1 MKERMKAPHAIRR
14 APRAARP
21 SVETLLERLGVDPV
35 LAESVMG
42 DLAEEYADRA
52 ARDGALAARWWC
64 AREAIR
70 SVPHL
75 AWSALRRLDGA
86 GRVRL
91 AAGLAG
97 VGVALCVA
105 ALWRSAG
112 AGPPVRLVTGVRDT
126 VVVNHVK
133 AVSLATRVLDAA
145 GRVLP
150 DTGVRYARIA
160 GAPVELSPRGV
171 VTCARRGDV
180 VVRAS
185 LGPLATDVV
194 LLCRPIQTVRATVW
208 NDFVLGD
215 PARELPTEFT
225 GVDGEPVTLLS
236 ARLSVDDSTIATLDG
251 LHIRPL
257 RAGRTHLG
265 LAVGNRWAGAA
276 IRVFAPVA
284 GFEGLRPDVR
294 PDQRFV
300 AAPVRL
306 APGDSVRWP
315 LPAGLLDLVFLA
327 RATAAGGGPAPL
339 VRVEGPVMC
348 LPAPGPRV
356 YNSRCLARG
365 PGATVTLT
373 HPGAGAPAVV
383 GALALEWERE
393 R

>member
-1 MKERMKAPHAIRR
+1 MKAPHVVHR
-14 APRAARP
+14 APRAARSP
-21 SVETLLERLGVDPV
+21 VERLLERMGVDPV
-35 LAESVMG
+35 LVEAVLG
-42 DLAEEYADRA
+42 DLAEEHAARA
-52 ARDGALAARWWC
+52 ALEGAGAARWWY
-64 AREAIR
+64 ARELLR
-70 SVPHL
+70 SAPHL
-75 AWSALRRLDGA
+75 AWSALRRLDHV
-86 GRVRL
+86 GRLRL

-97 VGVALCVA
+97 AGAAACVAL
-105 ALWRSAG
+105 LWASSG
-112 AGPPVRLVTGVRDT
+112 AGPPARLVTGVRDT

-150 DTGVRYARIA
+150 DTGVRYARVA
-160 GAPVELSPRGV
+160 GAPVALSARGV
-171 VTCARRGDV
+171 VTCPRRGDA

-185 LGPLATDVV
+185 LGALATDVV
-194 LLCRPIQTVRATVW
+194 LLCRPVRAARAAVW
-208 NDFVLGD
+208 NDFLVGD

-236 ARLSVDDSTIATLDG
+236 ARLRIDDSTVATLDG

-265 LAVGNRWAGAA
+265 LSVGNRWTGGS

-294 PDQRFV
+294 PDQRLV

-315 LPAGLLDLVFLA
+315 LPAGLFNLAFLA
-327 RATAAGGGPAPL
+327 RASAAGGGPAPL
-339 VRVEGPVMC
+339 LRVDGPVMC
-348 LPAPGPRV
+348 MPAPGPRV
-356 YNSRCLARG
+356 YNARCLARG
-365 PGATVTLT
+365 PGAAVTAR
-373 HPGAGAPAVV
+373 HPGAGAPTVV